1 MIAAM
6 DAIFTRR
13 SIRKYTFEPISKEV
27 IDLLLKAA
35 MSAPSA
41 GNERPWHFVVISDR
55 KILDAIPEFHEYSSM
70 LMDAPVAIAVCG
82 DLLLQ
87 KYKSQFWVQDC
98 SAATE
103 NMLIAANAMGLG
115 AVWLGIYPIANRVER
130 MSKLLRLPENIITL
144 CLVAIGHPA
153 ESKPPVERHDP
164 SRVHKDNW

>member
-1 MIAAM
+1 MEAIN
-6 DAIFTRR
+6 AIFTRR
-13 SIRKYTFEPISKEV
+13 SIRKYTLEPISKEV
-27 IDLLLKAA
+27 IDILLKAA

-41 GNERPWHFVVISDR
+41 GNEQPWHFVVISDR
-55 KILDAIPEFHEYSSM
+55 QILDEVPKFHEYSSM
-70 LMDAPVAIAVCG
+70 LIDAPIAIAVCG

-87 KYKSQFWVQDC
+87 KYKPQFWVQDC

-103 NMLIAANAMGLG
+103 NMLIAANGMGLG

-153 ESKPPVERHDP
+153 ESKPPAERYDP